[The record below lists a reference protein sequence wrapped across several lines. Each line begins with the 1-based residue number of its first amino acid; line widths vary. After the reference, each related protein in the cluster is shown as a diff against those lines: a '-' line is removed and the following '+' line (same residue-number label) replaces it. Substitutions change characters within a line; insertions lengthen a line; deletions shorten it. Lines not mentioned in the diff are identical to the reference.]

1 MPPTSPETADLTPN
15 EVAALAEV
23 APRTVRKAI
32 EEGVLRPRVARLP
45 AVGRERRQ
53 ALGADAVI
61 YLAALRE
68 IDLPLPVETKRRIAE
83 RLRRRRSGKL
93 TGQIPIRGVLTL
105 DLARLGPK
113 IRQAAGRAL
122 RYRRDRDRWIE
133 RNPHIKGGT
142 AVIKGTRITV
152 YSVLGR
158 VEGGDTIA
166 EIAEENYD
174 VPREAFEAA
183 VVYARANPMRGR
195 PGGRPWLAAS

>member
-1 MPPTSPETADLTPN
+1 MPASRTETAELTPN
-15 EVAALAEV
+15 EVAILADV
-23 APRTVRKAI
+23 APRSVRKAI
-32 EEGVLRPRVARLP
+32 EEGVLRTTATRIP
-45 AVGRERRQ
+45 ALGPERRQ
-53 ALGADAVI
+53 SLSADAVI
-61 YLAALRE
+61 YMTTMRE
-68 IDLPLPVETKRRIAE
+68 IDIPLPLETKREIAA
-83 RLRRRRSGKL
+83 RLR
-93 TGQIPIRGVLTL
+93 
-105 DLARLGPK
+105 ARLPGRLGGHLAVRGPLSVDL
-113 IRQAAGRAL
+113 GRLGAKL
-122 RYRRDRDRWIE
+122 AEARARADRYRRDRDRWIE

-158 VEGGDTIA
+158 VEGGDTID